1 MGEWLTEEIDRKPY
15 YCDMEK
21 VKASISEIDEKL
33 SKFYAYCKIH
43 PRFKQEMFSKQ
54 AQERRSRE
62 TAMAFLGIEKPITLD
77 PTSSYEKT
85 EAEREIEKL
94 KIRKLLAYTDASQYM
109 KNILSSDAPYLDQ
122 SVCLRA
128 HATMCQGEEEK
139 SRIIRYNRFRD
150 ETDPV
155 IIVGQGYFNPV
166 PGELVKPRMDLLF
179 QDYYYG
185 AWDKDHPIIKGAKF
199 LTEYYR
205 IQPHMDG
212 NKRMAL
218 LCMNFILQ
226 NGGYADVRF
235 HNGSKE
241 RLFDC
246 LKKSVLTHDVTDLV
260 LLIAEKE
267 NERCNQWLE
276 ELIDYRLRI
285 REEDEPEQVN
295 LEFVPLGEKY
305 KIKQTSEASKKTEDE
320 PNA

>member
-1 MGEWLTEEIDRKPY
+1 MGEWLTEQIDAKPY
-15 YCDMEK
+15 YCDMKK
-21 VKASISEIDEKL
+21 VQPILDQIEEKL

-62 TAMAFLGIEKPITLD
+62 TAMAFLGIEKPIALD
-77 PTSSYEKT
+77 PTSSFEKT
-85 EAEREIEKL
+85 EAEREIEQQ
-94 KIRKLLAYTDASQYM
+94 KICKLLAYTDASQYM
-109 KNILSSDAPYLDQ
+109 KNILNSDAPYLDQ
-122 SVCLRA
+122 SICLRA
-128 HATMCQGEEEK
+128 HATMCQGEEDK
-139 SRIIRYNRFRD
+139 ARIIRYNRFRD

-179 QDYYYG
+179 QKYYYQD
-185 AWDKDHPIIKGAKF
+185 WFKDPSIVKGAKF

-226 NGGYADVRF
+226 DGGYPDVRF

-241 RLFDC
+241 RLFEC
-246 LKKSVLTHDVTDLV
+246 LKTAVLTHDVTDLV
-260 LLIAEKE
+260 SLIAEKE
-267 NERCNQWLE
+267 NRRCDQWLE

-285 REEDEPEQVN
+285 REESEPEPIN
-295 LEFVPLGEKY
+295 LEFVPMGEKY
-305 KIKQTSEASKKTEDE
+305 KIKDKKLEEE

>member
-1 MGEWLTEEIDRKPY
+1 MGEWLTEEIDVKPY
-15 YCDMEK
+15 YCDKQK
-21 VKASISEIDEKL
+21 VQPSLDEIEDKL

-77 PTSSYEKT
+77 PTSSFEKT
-85 EAEREIEKL
+85 EAEREIEQM
-94 KIRKLLAYTDASQYM
+94 KIKKLLAYTDASQYM
-109 KNILSSDAPYLDQ
+109 KNVLNSEAPYLDE

-128 HATMCQGEEEK
+128 HATMCQGEEDK
-139 SRIIRYNRFRD
+139 AKIIRYTRFRD

-166 PGELVKPRMDLLF
+166 AGELVKLRMDRLF
-179 QDYYYG
+179 QKYYND
-185 AWDKDHPIIKGAKF
+185 WHNDPSIVKGAKF

-218 LCMNFILQ
+218 LCVNFILQ
-226 NGGYADVRF
+226 DGGYADVRF

-241 RLFDC
+241 KLFNC
-246 LKKSVLTHDVTDLV
+246 LKTAVLTHDVTDLV

-267 NERCNQWLE
+267 NERCDQWLD

-285 REEDEPEQVN
+285 REENEPEPVN
-295 LEFVPLGEKY
+295 LKFVPMSEKY
-305 KIKQTSEASKKTEDE
+305 EEHKAQLSKKSEDE
-320 PNA
+320 PIA